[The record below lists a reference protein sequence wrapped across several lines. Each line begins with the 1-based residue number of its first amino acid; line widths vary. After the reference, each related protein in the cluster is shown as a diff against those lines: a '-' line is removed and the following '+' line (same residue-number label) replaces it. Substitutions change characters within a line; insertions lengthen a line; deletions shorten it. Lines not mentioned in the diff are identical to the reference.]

1 MLPSC
6 SRIEVKEMVKRIRDK
21 SKHDISAYA
30 RKPADGR
37 HKYRVPRLVRART
50 IASDHPG
57 PEACKGSSTK
67 LKVALPSPSKS
78 LHGLADN

>member
-1 MLPSC
+1 MPGINKLA
-6 SRIEVKEMVKRIRDK
+6 VTKVRDGVGCQV
-21 SKHDISAYA
+21 HGQG
-30 RKPADGR
+30 PPE
-37 HKYRVPRLVRART
+37 YRVPRLVRART